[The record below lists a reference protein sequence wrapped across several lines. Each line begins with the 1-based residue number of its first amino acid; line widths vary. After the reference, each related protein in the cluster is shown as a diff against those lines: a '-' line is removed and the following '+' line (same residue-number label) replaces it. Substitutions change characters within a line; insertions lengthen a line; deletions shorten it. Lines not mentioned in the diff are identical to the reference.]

1 VFAPAPSISA
11 RETSGPL
18 GRGTGPGQRTGRE
31 CDDAGRHRSEE
42 HPACEPGAAP
52 GGQREEGLEP
62 LLGLLSPKRRDL
74 RCAEEAHRE
83 EEEHEGEPEPAGRS
97 DDRPG
102 AELLELALHVL
113 GDDIRRDGVGDDAHQ
128 ERERADSGE
137 PGDEAATL
145 GAHRLL
151 ER

>member
-1 VFAPAPSISA
+1 MRLTA
-11 RETSGPL
+11 RRKNT
-18 GRGTGPGQRTGRE
+18 
-31 CDDAGRHRSEE
+31 
-42 HPACEPGAAP
+42 
-52 GGQREEGLEP
+52 
-62 LLGLLSPKRRDL
+62 K
-74 RCAEEAHRE
+74 
-83 EEEHEGEPEPAGRS
+83 GEPEPAGRS

-151 ER
+151 